1 MSQGILFEDFIESK
15 EIRAKKKITKR
26 ILVKSGVSFSII
38 NNTRNKNIVVYEGN
52 SGTQGE

>member
-15 EIRAKKKITKR
+15 EIRAQKKITKR
-26 ILVKSGVSFSII
+26 ILVESGVSFSII
-38 NNTRNKNIVVYEGN
+38 NNTRNKNIVLYEGN

>member
-15 EIRAKKKITKR
+15 EIRAQKKITKR

>member
-15 EIRAKKKITKR
+15 EIRAQKKITKR

-38 NNTRNKNIVVYEGN
+38 NNTRNKNIVVYERN

>member
-38 NNTRNKNIVVYEGN
+38 NNTRNKNIVVYERN

>member
-1 MSQGILFEDFIESK
+1 MSQGTLFEDFIESK

-38 NNTRNKNIVVYEGN
+38 NNTRNKNIVVYERN